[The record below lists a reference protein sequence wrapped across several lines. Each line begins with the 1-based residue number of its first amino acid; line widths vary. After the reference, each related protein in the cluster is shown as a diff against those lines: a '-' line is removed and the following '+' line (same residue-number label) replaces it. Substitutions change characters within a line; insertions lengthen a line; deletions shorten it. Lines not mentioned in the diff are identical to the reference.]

1 MMYWRKLTIMIVFM
15 AILCLATV
23 AFVENIDPQDDGSQ
37 YAYGENVGWLN
48 AEPGGNGG
56 PGVTVT
62 DAAVTGYMW
71 GENIGWINLSPTSY
85 GGVVNDGT
93 GNLSGYAW
101 GENVGWINFAP
112 LGNSVTIDY
121 QGNFDGWAWGEN
133 IGWIHFQ
140 NPSIPYK
147 VQTAWP
153 VIPTVGSCGI
163 DIYPNRTPNRV
174 FLSRNYTL
182 YVSVLGSDTFDVT
195 TLNSSTV
202 KFGKTGTEASPMRA
216 PLIRDLNWDGFI
228 DAMYGFRTFDCGFQ
242 LGDTEGWLKGYTVSG
257 TLVEGSDSVLV
268 LP

>member
-1 MMYWRKLTIMIVFM
+1 MFCRRLTIAIVVT
-15 AILCLATV
+15 AVLSLATV
-23 AFVENIDPQDDGSQ
+23 AFVENIDPQEDNSQ

-56 PGVTVT
+56 PGITVT
-62 DAAVTGYMW
+62 DTAITGYMW

-112 LGNSVTIDY
+112 LGNSVTIDN

-153 VIPTVGSCGI
+153 VIPTVVPINI
-163 DIYPNRTPNRV
+163 DIYPNRTPNQV

-182 YVSVLGSDTFDVT
+182 YVAVLGSADFDVT
-195 TLNSSTV
+195 TLNSATV
-202 KFGKTGTEASPMRA
+202 KFGKTGTEASPLRA
-216 PLIRDLNWDGFI
+216 PLLRDLNYDSFM
-228 DAMYGFRTFDCGFQ
+228 DAMYGFRTFDCGFA
-242 LGDTEGWLKGYTVSG
+242 LGDTEGKLKGTTVSG
-257 TLVEGSDSVLV
+257 IPVEGSDSVV
-268 LP
+268 VSP

>member
-1 MMYWRKLTIMIVFM
+1 MYWRKLTIVIVVM

-23 AFVENIDPQDDGSQ
+23 AFVENIDPQEDASQ

-62 DAAVTGYMW
+62 DTTVTGYMW
-71 GENIGWINLSPTSY
+71 GENIGWINLSPASY
-85 GGVVNDGT
+85 GGVANDGT

-101 GENVGWINFAP
+101 GENVGWINFKP
-112 LGNSVTIDY
+112 NLGGVTIDN

-140 NPSIPYK
+140 NLSIPYK

-153 VIPTVGSCGI
+153 VIPTVGTCSI
-163 DIYPNRTPNRV
+163 DIYPNRTPNQV

-182 YVSVLGSDTFDVT
+182 YVVVQGSADFDVT
-195 TLNSSTV
+195 TLNSSSV
-202 KFGKTGTEASPMRA
+202 KFGKTGTEASPIRT
-216 PLIRDLNWDGFI
+216 PLLSDLNHDGFT

-242 LGDTEGWLKGYTVSG
+242 LGDTEGKLKGYIASG
-257 TLVEGSDSVLV
+257 IPVEGSDSILV
-268 LP
+268 SP